1 MFSIFGSIEPPVDNI
16 YTQSGTKG
24 EGLFL
29 LLANIIKFAGAIAGI
44 FFVIQIILAGYTFLS
59 ASGDPKKAESAF
71 ATIWQSL
78 IGLVIVAASFVI
90 AAFVGNIL
98 GINILNPEIAGPST

>member
-1 MFSIFGSIEPPVDNI
+1 MLSILGSIKAPVDNT
-16 YTQSGTKG
+16 YFNAGTKG

-44 FFVIQIILAGYTFLS
+44 FFVIQIILAGYTFIS

-78 IGLVIVAASFVI
+78 IGLLIVAGAFVI

-98 GINILNPEIAGPST
+98 GINILNPSISGPS